1 MHILYPHE
9 VRSPAERAPLELDD
23 DLTRRDSWM
32 FLPLALIVAALP
44 VVLTALFAFSAYTVI
59 QRDTASVSPP
69 PATFAT
75 RWPEHSLPVIR

>member
-9 VRSPAERAPLELDD
+9 VRQLPERAPLELDD

-32 FLPLALIVAALP
+32 FAPLVAIVAALP
-44 VVLTALFAFSAYTVI
+44 IVVTALFAFSAYTVVH
-59 QRDTASVSPP
+59 RETASVSPP

-75 RWPEHSLPVIR
+75 RWPDQSLPVIR